1 LIGWGQGDAGDDLRS
16 NEKSST
22 KCELVHTDMG
32 GPLMKSL
39 GGSIYFITA
48 REDSTGFITAA
59 SIKTKDMATEMLK
72 TRIMELETMT
82 GVNLMR
88 VRHDGAKE
96 YLTHDVKAWYEDKGI
111 TSEMTAPYKSQQNGT
126 SERVTRT
133 LMERVSAALLESGV

>member
-1 LIGWGQGDAGDDLRS
+1 
-16 NEKSST
+16 
-22 KCELVHTDMG
+22 MG
-32 GPLMKSL
+32 GPLTKSL

-48 REDSTGFITAA
+48 REDSTGFITAT

-72 TRIMELETMT
+72 TRIMELEPMT

-88 VRHDGAKE
+88 VRHNGAKE